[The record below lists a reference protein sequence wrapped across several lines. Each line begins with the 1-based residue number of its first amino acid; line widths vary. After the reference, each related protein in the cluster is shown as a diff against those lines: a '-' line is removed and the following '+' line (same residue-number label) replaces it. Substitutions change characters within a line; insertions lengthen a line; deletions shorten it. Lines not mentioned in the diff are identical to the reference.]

1 MANGHAL
8 RPFEVVMLSGDNE
21 RSTGASV
28 WSVVMCRSVEGS
40 RVRKT
45 EK

>member
-1 MANGHAL
+1 L

-21 RSTGASV
+21 RSTGVIA
-28 WSVVMCRSVEGS
+28 WSVAMCRSVEGG

-45 EK
+45 NK